1 MTPIG
6 IAMELKPGCYDE
18 YKRRHDELWPEM
30 AEVMSANNIN
40 MAIYR
45 FNEYLFVYGNAPS
58 QESWDNVGNHSVT
71 PRWNEYMAEVL
82 KTDDE
87 GNIIVHSLP
96 QAFEFGAFKNE
107 A

>member
-1 MTPIG
+1 
-6 IAMELKPGCYDE
+6 
-18 YKRRHDELWPEM
+18 M

-58 QESWDNVGNHSVT
+58 QESWDNVANHSVT

-87 GNIIVHSLP
+87 GNIIVHPLP